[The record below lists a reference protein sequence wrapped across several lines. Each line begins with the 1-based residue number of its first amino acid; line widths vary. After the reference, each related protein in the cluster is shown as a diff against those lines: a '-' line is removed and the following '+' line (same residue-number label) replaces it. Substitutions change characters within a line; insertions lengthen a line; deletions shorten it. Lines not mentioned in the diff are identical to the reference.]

1 LIEGKGYQKGKMSLV
16 DRRSFKVCGIFLG
29 SLVILQ
35 FFTFQVLGAPQE
47 SNMNLP
53 KTKKLYWFI
62 PDGMRAEPY
71 LFNIYAWAKEGKL
84 PNIKRMMD
92 NGAYGFCKPV
102 YPGHTPVNFATL
114 LTGTYPEVHGIAD
127 GPMHTEGHPLIKP
140 SVAGFRS
147 TAKKIEPIWVTLEKQ
162 GKTVGLLSIPGS
174 TPPELEKGY
183 TMVGRWGG
191 WGASF
196 YAVNFE
202 ELGDGSMMF
211 KQGRHTRLFFFG
223 PPLAIFKHAT
233 SAREWTSM
241 PRSYSAPKKVSLEAW
256 GAKVNAYI
264 YDSTDDAK
272 VNYDCVIFSSDKKNV
287 LANLKQGEWSNWLP
301 ITLIWNYL
309 EVDTLFKIKVIKL
322 DENGFYRIRFFYN
335 NMNETITEPSYLAED
350 LIENV
355 GPMVDF
361 VDNFP
366 PQLIIYD
373 EDKDT
378 FIEESDMS
386 FDWHKRVVSYF
397 LKTYN
402 PDIFL
407 HDIYSPNQMLTSRW
421 WLGYLDPN
429 CPRYNEK
436 TEKDRE
442 QLWAE
447 VKDMYNKLDDIIGEY
462 LDNADENTII
472 AVTSDHG
479 AAPLHK
485 WVHLNNLFARK
496 GWLKFKID
504 SVTGEPIIDWGDSKV
519 IYLKMDNIYISPS
532 GLHGKDGNWYRAS
545 GPAYEKL
552 RNEVVDALVSFEDD
566 EGINPVMKIAKWE
579 DAENKFRLP
588 HERVGD
594 LIIANRPGYG
604 WNEEMSEDKRLFS
617 VPLKTGYKQAII
629 SDDYPA
635 MWCPFMVMGP
645 GVKKNYFLGNQPI
658 NMVDQYP
665 TLMKLI
671 HAKSPNFVQ
680 GKVLDKIF
688 TEKFKMEFQR

>member
-1 LIEGKGYQKGKMSLV
+1 MDLANRKF
-16 DRRSFKVCGIFLG
+16 FKIYGMFLG
-29 SLVILQ
+29 SLLVLQ
-35 FFTFQVLGAPQE
+35 FFIFQVSGASQE
-47 SNMNLP
+47 SSANLP
-53 KTKKLYWFI
+53 KAKKLYWFI
-62 PDGMRAEPY
+62 PDGVRAEPY

-127 GPMHTEGHPLIKP
+127 GPMHTEGHPLTKP

-147 TAKKIEPIWVTLEKQ
+147 TAKKVEPIWVTLEKQ

-183 TMVGRWGG
+183 TMIGRWGG

-202 ELGDGSMMF
+202 ELGDGSMRR

-223 PPLAIFKHAT
+223 PPLAIFNHAIL
-233 SAREWTSM
+233 ARGWTSM
-241 PRSYSAPKKVSLEAW
+241 PRSYSPPREVSLEAW
-256 GAKVNAYI
+256 GAKVTAYI
-264 YDSTDDAK
+264 YDSTNDAK
-272 VNYDCVIFSSDKKNV
+272 VNYDCIVFSPDKKNV
-287 LANLKQGEWSNWLP
+287 LVNLKQGEWSDWLP
-301 ITLIWNYL
+301 ITLVWSNMK
-309 EVDTLFKIKVIKL
+309 VDTSFKIKVIKL
-322 DENGFYRIRFFYN
+322 DEDGFYRIRFFYN
-335 NMNETITEPSYLAED
+335 NMNETLTKPSYLAED
-350 LIENV
+350 LIEHV

-366 PQLIIYD
+366 PQLIFYD
-373 EDKDT
+373 EDKVT
-378 FIEESDMS
+378 FIEEADMS
-386 FDWHKRVVSYF
+386 LDWHKRVVPYF
-397 LKTYN
+397 LKTYK
-402 PDIFL
+402 PDVFI
-407 HDIYSPNQMLTSRW
+407 HDTYTPNQMLTSRW
-421 WLGYLDPN
+421 WMGYLDPN

-436 TEKDRE
+436 TGKERE
-442 QLWAE
+442 QLWIE
-447 VKDMYNKLDDIIGEY
+447 VKDMYKRLDDIIGEY

-472 AVTSDHG
+472 ALSSDHG
-479 AAPLHK
+479 VSPLHK

-504 SVTGEPIIDWGDSKV
+504 SLSGEPIIDWRKSKV
-519 IYLKMDNIYISPS
+519 IYLKFDNIYISPH
-532 GLHGKDGNWYRAS
+532 GLHGEDGKWYRAS

-552 RNEVVDALVSFEDD
+552 RDEVAATLVSFEDD
-566 EGINPVMKIAKWE
+566 EGVNPVMRIARWE

-617 VPLKTGYKQAII
+617 LPLKTGYKQSII

-658 NMVDQYP
+658 DMVDQYP

-671 HAKSPNFVQ
+671 DAKSPNFVQ

-688 TEKFKMEFQR
+688 TREFKKKFQRK